1 MFSYEVKEQT
11 APIVDNGNAAKLVEV
26 VQRLRGLT
34 RQQIE
39 LDKAILSNGAEIAK
53 TSGMLQ
59 EMIRMMYQ
67 EDEVVKYLAD
77 AIVFV
82 LDDTKGRIPNLD
94 VEATEKQ
101 MRETLRGV
109 MR

>member
-1 MFSYEVKEQT
+1 MFSYETKEQAT
-11 APIVDNGNAAKLVEV
+11 PMVDNGNAAKLVEV

-39 LDKAILSNGAEIAK
+39 LDKALLSNQAEIAK
-53 TSGMLQ
+53 TSGLLQ
-59 EMIRMMYQ
+59 EMIRTMYQ

-82 LDDTKGRIPNLD
+82 LDETKGRIPNLD
-94 VEATEKQ
+94 VGVAEHP
-101 MRETLRGV
+101 REHNSRY
-109 MR
+109 

>member
-1 MFSYEVKEQT
+1 MFNYETKEQT
-11 APIVDNGNAAKLVEV
+11 APTVDNGNAAKLVEV

-53 TSGMLQ
+53 TSGLLQ
-59 EMIRMMYQ
+59 EMIRTMYQ

-82 LDDTKGRIPNLD
+82 LEDRNSRAPNLD
-94 VEATEKQ
+94 AEVAEKQ
-101 MRETLRGV
+101 LRETLRGV

>member
-1 MFSYEVKEQT
+1 MFSYETKEHA
-11 APIVDNGNAAKLVEV
+11 APAVDNGNAAKLVEV

-39 LDKAILSNGAEIAK
+39 LDKAQLSNQAEIAK
-53 TSGMLQ
+53 TSGLLQ

-82 LDDTKGRIPNLD
+82 LDKESTGLNYE
-94 VEATEKQ
+94 VSCTN
-101 MRETLRGV
+101 G
-109 MR
+109 